1 MYLVFILSVFISFEN
16 FNLFT
21 YLLIYLPIS
30 YLILCPRF
38 FILMDL
44 LYDLIICL
52 LQVYLFL

>member
-30 YLILCPRF
+30 YLILRPRF